1 VVAHGCARLAAQNA
15 HASVEHARHSV
26 QKTSFFATRNRCVL
40 CVRGADARG
49 RRDGG
54 PKSAG
59 QFTSH
64 RGLHVVLSERG
75 QEVKAAAAAA
85 VVVVVVVVVEVVEV
99 VLICSLVVIAVVAIV
114 TVTLTWKTAKTTRHL
129 SKEHLAGLR

>member
-1 VVAHGCARLAAQNA
+1 M
-15 HASVEHARHSV
+15 
-26 QKTSFFATRNRCVL
+26 
-40 CVRGADARG
+40 RGADARG

-85 VVVVVVVVVEVVEV
+85 VVVVVVVVEVVEV